1 LSFFLVALV
10 AVAALRQPG
19 ALVLRP
25 AGKSSNRNNGAKNLF
40 APAARK
46 RGLRYHFENKNV

>member
-1 LSFFLVALV
+1 LP
-10 AVAALRQPG
+10 RCGNPG